1 MTSNAI
7 ERKNSIKFLFNLVK
21 LEFDEMWELNITV
34 VILSHFFWEIVS
46 KSNQGIQVNF
56 PSLFIS

>member
-34 VILSHFFWEIVS
+34 VILSRFFWEIAAVL
-46 KSNQGIQVNF
+46 
-56 PSLFIS
+56 P